1 LISQGLVSS
10 AQKCGKVG
18 ENPYFQVLAGRP
30 KEGREPA
37 KLSARHHQ
45 GVIKSFWADVKLSA
59 DRALLQFCRTAQT
72 LEAMMNNPSDHDQTV
87 SQLGQT
93 MAQTAESGRALVQDM
108 TVFAKDES
116 LRFVSL
122 RLERNGAALD
132 RLQNCQGVPGLIGVQ
147 QEWLRDLLQ
156 DYTGQSMRWMG
167 AWRGLTRNVMEKATQ
182 SAAEN
187 IDRMQHEA
195 RDVMQQA
202 EDATHHAENMGY
214 QAVQQTEE
222 QVGNIVQDTNN
233 NYVQH

>member
-1 LISQGLVSS
+1 
-10 AQKCGKVG
+10 
-18 ENPYFQVLAGRP
+18 
-30 KEGREPA
+30 
-37 KLSARHHQ
+37 
-45 GVIKSFWADVKLSA
+45 
-59 DRALLQFCRTAQT
+59 
-72 LEAMMNNPSDHDQTV
+72 MNNPSDHDQTV

-93 MAQTAESGRALVQDM
+93 MAQTAESGRALVQEM

-156 DYTGQSMRWMG
+156 DYAGQSMRWMG
-167 AWRGLTRNVMEKATQ
+167 AWRGFTRNVMEKATQ
-182 SAAEN
+182 SAADN
-187 IDRMQHEA
+187 IDHMQHEA
-195 RDVMQQA
+195 RDVMQQT
-202 EDATHHAENMGY
+202 EDAARHAENTGY
-214 QAVQQTEE
+214 QAVQQAEE